1 MDQNILTLLKTA
13 ITHAKLDGFVIP
25 STDEFQNEYVPN
37 HLNRLKY
44 ITGFTGSNGV
54 AIICQNTCAFFTDGR
69 YLLQAKGQL
78 GADYTVLD
86 MGEKASCDWFNLG
99 LKKGSVIGYDPML
112 HSKDNLAYYE
122 RLGAK
127 YGFTMKPSAN
137 LVDTIWK
144 REAGELKPAFRLD
157 LKYAGLAYDK
167 KCKQVLEKIDTKADG
182 LLITNSDAICWLLNI
197 RGADI
202 NYTPFLLSF
211 AILKRD
217 GTLQLFTDPLK
228 IPFKLPGVT
237 VLPIDDITKSLKK
250 TLQVDYT
257 KTPIKFL
264 QLLGKKAINARDPIE
279 LLKACKNKTEI
290 EGFRQAH
297 KEDGLALTK
306 FLYWLYKTDKA
317 TEIEAGN
324 KLLEFRQASKLFVYP
339 SFATISAYGAN
350 ASIIHYQAST
360 TSNASIGNN
369 NFYLLDSGGQYYCGT
384 TDVTRTLHLGKP
396 TKAQKRL
403 FTLVLKGHINLAMAK
418 FPKGTTGAHLD
429 ALARMPLWQEG
440 LDFAHGTGHGVGHF
454 LSVHEGPQR
463 VSKSFTNAVPLEV
476 GMVLSNEPGFYEN
489 GVLGIRIESLL
500 LVKESASIGYLE
512 FETLTLAPIQNNLID
527 YNLLD
532 ASHIDWIKA
541 YNNKVLSTF
550 KPQLSRAEVAWLRG
564 YSQS

>member
-1 MDQNILTLLKTA
+1 MDQNILTFFKAA
-13 ITHAKLDGFVIP
+13 IKSAKLDGFVIP
-25 STDEFQNEYVPN
+25 STDEFQNEYVPD

-69 YLLQAKGQL
+69 YLLQATKQL
-78 GADYTVLD
+78 GSNYTVLD

-99 LKKGSVIGYDPML
+99 LKKGSVVGYDPML

-127 YGFTMKPSAN
+127 YGFTMKPCEN
-137 LVDTIWK
+137 LVDSIWK
-144 REAGELKPAFRLD
+144 RDSGELRPAFKLD
-157 LKYAGLAYDK
+157 LKYAGLAYKK
-167 KCKQVLEKIDTKADG
+167 KCERVLEKMDSKADG
-182 LLITNSDAICWLLNI
+182 LLITSSDAICWLLNI

-217 GTLQLFTDPLK
+217 GTLQLFTDPRK
-228 IPFKLPGVT
+228 ISFKLPGVT
-237 VLPIDDITKSLKK
+237 VHPLDEITKALNK
-250 TLQVDYT
+250 TLQVDFA
-257 KTPIKFL
+257 KTPVKFL
-264 QLLGKKAINARDPIE
+264 QILGDKAINARDPIE

-306 FLYWLYKTDKA
+306 FLYWLYKTGKT
-317 TEIEAGN
+317 TEIEAGD
-324 KLLEFRQASKLFVYP
+324 KLLEFRKASELFVYP

-350 ASIIHYQAST
+350 ASIIHYQASPK
-360 TSNASIGNN
+360 SNAKIGSN

-429 ALARMPLWQEG
+429 ALARSPLWQEG

-463 VSKSFTNAVPLEV
+463 VSKSLTNAAPLEA
-476 GMVLSNEPGFYEN
+476 GMVVSNEPGFYEN

-500 LVKESASIGYLE
+500 LVKESASSGYLE
-512 FETLTLAPIQNNLID
+512 FETLTLVPIQNNLID
-527 YNLLD
+527 YSLLD
-532 ASHIDWIKA
+532 AGHIDWIRA
-541 YNNKVLSTF
+541 YNNKALSTF
-550 KPQLSRAEVAWLRG
+550 KPQLSDAEINWLVM
-564 YSQS
+564 YIK